1 MSVPHRPLGST
12 GIDVSCLGLG
22 SVKFGR
28 NQGVKYPQEFSLP
41 KDAKILQLLESAQE
55 LGINLIDTAPAYGTS
70 EKRLGQLLRDRDKWI
85 IATKVGE
92 EFVDGESAFNFSS
105 EHTQLSIERSLRH
118 LDTDYL
124 DLVMIHSDGNDIE
137 ILESTGCL
145 ETLVKLKDKGLIRAI
160 GMSTK
165 TIEGGRKAVA
175 LMDAVM
181 VTYNTEHRQEEQ
193 VIDHARELGKAV
205 LIKKALASGHAHNS
219 QQALQFALQKQG
231 VSSAIVGTLSIE
243 HLTANAKAA
252 SQV

>member
-1 MSVPHRPLGST
+1 MRVPHRPLGST

-28 NQGVKYPQEFSLP
+28 NQGVKYPKDFSLP
-41 KDAKILQLLESAQE
+41 NDARILQLLESAQE
-55 LGINLIDTAPAYGTS
+55 MGINLIDTAPAYGSS
-70 EKRLGQLLRDRDKWI
+70 EQRLGQLLRDRGEWV

-92 EFVDGESAFNFSS
+92 EFIDGESEYDFSG

-124 DLVMIHSDGNDIE
+124 DLVLIHSDGNDLE
-137 ILESTGCL
+137 IINSTDCL
-145 ETLVKLKDKGLIRAI
+145 ETLLKLQDKGLIRAI

-165 TIEGGRKAVA
+165 TIEGGRKAVE

-181 VTYNTEHRQEEQ
+181 VTYNTEHREEEQ
-193 VIDHARELGKAV
+193 VIDYANACGKAV
-205 LIKKALASGHAHNS
+205 LIKKALASGHASNS
-219 QQALQFALQKQG
+219 EEALQFALRKQG

-243 HLTANAKAA
+243 HLAANAKAA

>member
-145 ETLVKLKDKGLIRAI
+145 ETLFKLKDKGLIRAI